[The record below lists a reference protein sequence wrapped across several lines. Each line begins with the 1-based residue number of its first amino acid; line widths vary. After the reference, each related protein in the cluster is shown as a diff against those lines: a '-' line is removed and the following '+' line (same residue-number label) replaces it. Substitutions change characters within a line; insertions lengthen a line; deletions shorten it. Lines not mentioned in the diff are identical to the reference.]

1 MSIKKKFAT
10 AVATASLLAGLFG
23 SAFVP
28 SAMGAVILP
37 STPVVA
43 KYTTTTEGS
52 LVQQAGTA
60 KVFGFQTNDSEDSA
74 VNADTYIDVALF
86 TAGASGAGTTKLD
99 LTDANN
105 ADAVLKASSSNG
117 AVNVGWAYDN
127 DTTDTLPAD
136 SDGVGDDT
144 AGDGSPDAVAC
155 NGDITVGTTSSVK
168 NVTGSNN
175 AGALADVDVVGYPTA
190 HNGIFRLCLAAETVA
205 TAATSTVT
213 ITWDGATVATFTVTA
228 VGPIA
233 SLTASITDDF
243 KYVAEDNEVVD
254 DWFTII
260 AKDAAGVVINGL
272 STSVSNEDLTI
283 FDWEDNPENVQED
296 QVMPLDG
303 FDSGN
308 DSTAPGGA
316 FDYSVYNLD
325 SDTCVS
331 ESGAGEDDGD
341 AGASYSVKFADA
353 ATDADVVSNAIT
365 ITCTGGI
372 DGARVTKVTPETK
385 AGAMVYEGPTAL
397 DNDTIDIVATLVD
410 ADGAPL
416 GDGTETYI
424 DDEDEDDGGYD
435 MLIDFEGADDLNWS
449 PAGPEGNVVV
459 RGEVVVGTLAP
470 EINPGKHTYKISFDN
485 SDLAVYNDSGD
496 EVAKVFTDSYT
507 AAFVGYDGDIS
518 KSRNA
523 AKTTATVVADFG
535 DAGQYGK
542 IKFTIQTANGAQRT
556 VTLNA
561 GSDGAAT
568 LVFSRRNQR
577 VNVYAELKL
586 YGGLIYVGETETIPV
601 RFR

>member
-37 STPVVA
+37 STAVVA
-43 KYTTTTEGS
+43 KYSTTTEGS

-60 KVFGFQTNDSEDSA
+60 KVFGFQTNDSDDLA
-74 VNADTYIDVALF
+74 VSDDTYIDVALF

-105 ADAVLKASSSNG
+105 ADAVLKATSSNA

-136 SDGVGDDT
+136 SDGVGADT
-144 AGDGSPDAVAC
+144 AGDGSVDAVAC
-155 NGDITVGTTSSVK
+155 SGDITVGTTSSVK

-175 AGALADVDVVGYPTA
+175 AGALDDVNVVGYPTA
-190 HNGIFRLCLAAETVA
+190 HNGIFRLCLAAETVT

-213 ITWDGATVATFTVTA
+213 ITWDGATVVTFTVTA

-233 SLTASITDDF
+233 SLTASITDGF
-243 KYVAEDNEVVD
+243 KYVAEDNAVVD

-260 AKDAAGVVINGL
+260 AKDAAGVQING
-272 STSVSNEDLTI
+272 SDKSVSNENLTI

-296 QVMPLDG
+296 MVEPLNG
-303 FDSGN
+303 SDSGN
-308 DSTAPGGA
+308 DAVNLPGTA
-316 FDYSVYNLD
+316 DVDIYTVYDLD
-325 SDTCVS
+325 DLTCVS
-331 ESGAGEDDGD
+331 ESGAGEEDGD

-353 ATDADVVSNAIT
+353 ATDADVVSNALT
-365 ITCTGGI
+365 ITCTGGV
-372 DGARVTKVTPETK
+372 DGARVTKVTAEATTGDMDFE
-385 AGAMVYEGPTAL
+385 AQTAL
-397 DNDTIDIVATLVD
+397 DDDFIDIVATIVD

-416 GDGTETYI
+416 GDGTDTYI
-424 DDEDEDDGGYD
+424 NGDGPGSEDMVISFDGSN
-435 MLIDFEGADDLNWS
+435 DLNWDDS
-449 PAGPEGNVVV
+449 SDVVIG
-459 RGEVVVGTLAP
+459 GEVLLGDISPDIA
-470 EINPGKHTYKISFDN
+470 PGKHTYTLTFED
-485 SDLAVYNDSGD
+485 SDLSKDDGD
-496 EVAKVFTDSYT
+496 EVEKVFTLSYT
-507 AAFVGYDGDIS
+507 AGFVGYDGDIS
-518 KSRNA
+518 KTRNA

-535 DAGQYGK
+535 DDGQYGK
-542 IKFTIQTANGAQRT
+542 VKFTIQTANGAQRT
-556 VTLNA
+556 VVLNA

-577 VNVYAELKL
+577 VNVYAELKAFGDL
-586 YGGLIYVGETETIPV
+586 DYFSETETISI

>member
-43 KYTTTTEGS
+43 KYTTLTEGG

-60 KVFGFQTNDSEDSA
+60 KVFGFQTNDSDDGGQLPALGEGVDD
-74 VNADTYIDVALF
+74 NTFIDIALF
-86 TAGASGAGTTKLD
+86 TAGTAGAGTTKLD
-99 LTDANN
+99 LLAANN
-105 ADAVLKASSSNG
+105 EGAVLKATSSNA

-127 DTTDTLPAD
+127 DTTDILGE
-136 SDGVGDDT
+136 DGVDGDVLNDD
-144 AGDGSPDAVAC
+144 ADGIVDAVAC
-155 NGDITVGTTSSVK
+155 SGDITVGTSSSVK
-168 NVTGSNN
+168 EVTGSNN
-175 AGALADVDVVGYPTA
+175 DATPSGV
-190 HNGIFRLCLAAETVA
+190 FRLCLAAETVA

-233 SLTASITDDF
+233 SLTASITDGF
-243 KYVAEDNEVVD
+243 KYVAEDNAIVD

-283 FDWEDNPENVQED
+283 YDWEDNPENAQGDVVE
-296 QVMPLDG
+296 PLG
-303 FDSGN
+303 GSANGN
-308 DSTAPGGA
+308 DSVYDEP
-316 FDYSVYNLD
+316 DDDVQQYSVYDLD
-325 SDTCVS
+325 SNTCVS
-331 ESGAGEDDGD
+331 ETGAGEEDGD
-341 AGASYSVKFADA
+341 AGSSYSVKFADDSS
-353 ATDADVVSNAIT
+353 DASVVSNAIT

-372 DGARVTKVTPETK
+372 DGARVTKVTAEDTT
-385 AGAMVYEGPTAL
+385 GDMVYEGPTAL
-397 DNDTIDIVATLVD
+397 DDDYIDIVATIVD

-416 GDGTETYI
+416 GDGTDITI
-424 DDEDEDDGGYD
+424 DGSDDLDVD
-435 MLIDFEGADDLNWS
+435 MVYSFDGNNDLNWNDHS
-449 PAGPEGNVVV
+449 NVVLG
-459 RGEVVVGTLAP
+459 GEVVLGDLAP
-470 EINPGKHTYKISFDN
+470 DVNPGKHTYTITFED
-485 SDLAVYNDSGD
+485 SDLSKDDGD
-496 EVAKVFTDSYT
+496 EVEKVFTLSYT

-518 KSRNA
+518 KKRNA

-535 DAGQYGK
+535 DDGQYGK
-542 IKFTIQTANGAQRT
+542 IQFVIQNANGAERV
-556 VTLNA
+556 VTRNA

-577 VNVYAELKL
+577 VSVTAYLAP
-586 YGGLIYVGETETIPV
+586 YGSMNYVGETDTITI